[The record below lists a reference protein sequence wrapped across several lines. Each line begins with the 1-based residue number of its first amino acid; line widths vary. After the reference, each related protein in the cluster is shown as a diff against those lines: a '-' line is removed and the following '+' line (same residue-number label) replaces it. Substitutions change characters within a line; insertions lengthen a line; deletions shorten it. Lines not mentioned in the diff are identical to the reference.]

1 MKWNKR
7 VYVTLALF
15 VCSAALYR
23 VVPGRPYG
31 FAPQIAMA
39 LFGGAVFRWSWEAF
53 AFPLISLL
61 ISDALYQF
69 LYIQGLTPIQG
80 FYSGQW
86 LNYAILST
94 VVLLGLLFKN
104 LSLRNIA
111 LYSFLAPT
119 WYFLLSNFTVWLG
132 SDGLFIPRTWAGLV
146 ETYVL
151 GLPFYQTSIWATYF
165 FSALFFGA
173 HSLYTVKKEV
183 LSLRS

>member
-1 MKWNKR
+1 MTG
-7 VYVTLALF
+7 VQTCAL
-15 VCSAALYR
+15 
-23 VVPGRPYG
+23 P
-31 FAPQIAMA
+31 I
-39 LFGGAVFRWSWEAF
+39 WEAF

-119 WYFLLSNFTVWLG
+119 WYFLLSNFTVWLD